1 MINLLV
7 KFEPIFIFI
16 FTCKCNLHVFFIFIW
31 WPKFLWERKFG
42 QQTKRKNTCNNEMKM
57 EVSTLEFSVQRRI
70 SKSLFIN

>member
-1 MINLLV
+1 MANLLI
-7 KFEPIFIFI
+7 KFEPIFMFI

-57 EVSTLEFSVQRRI
+57 EVSTLEFPVQRRI
-70 SKSLFIN
+70 F